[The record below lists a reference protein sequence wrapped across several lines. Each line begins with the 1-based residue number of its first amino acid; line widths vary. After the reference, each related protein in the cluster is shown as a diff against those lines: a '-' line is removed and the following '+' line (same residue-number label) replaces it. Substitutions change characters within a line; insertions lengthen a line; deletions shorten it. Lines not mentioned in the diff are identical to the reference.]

1 MDAPHAI
8 RFAAAAQMKAAAIR
22 DKNRNMAFSPLAR
35 TLFFVAA
42 DYTPASTKAQP
53 GRPEFGN
60 DKAEPGQCPESGLSR
75 LTKLE
80 PEIDPVSERWR
91 FR

>member
-1 MDAPHAI
+1 
-8 RFAAAAQMKAAAIR
+8 MKAAAIR
-22 DKNRNMAFSPLAR
+22 DKNRDMAFSPLCR
-35 TLFFVAA
+35 HSFVVA
-42 DYTPASTKAQP
+42 DYTPAPTNTQP
-53 GRPEFGN
+53 NSGKPEFGN